1 MAMAPVDQSNSV
13 KVSVI
18 GNYCVYYDVGHHK
31 KIMAV
36 LFVAANQLDYLL
48 HVIPVGDDTTLNGPF
63 EVQNSP
69 VFPCILTDFHA
80 ADYGMQRTLRLS
92 LSSQTELAESRAVIN
107 DHSSSIWTRHGSR
120 SLSIKVKSTGLR
132 AAALDV
138 LSYSVPPHLM
148 VHSSSTA
155 ILTLLCDVMT

>member
-1 MAMAPVDQSNSV
+1 MAMALLDQSNSV

-18 GNYCVYYDVGHHK
+18 GNYCTVSTMTSV
-31 KIMAV
+31 ITRNAV

-48 HVIPVGDDTTLNGPF
+48 HVIPVGNDTTLNGPF

-107 DHSSSIWTRHGSR
+107 DHSSSICTRHGSR
-120 SLSIKVKSTGLR
+120 SPSIKVKSTGLR

-138 LSYSVPPHLM
+138 QCTPTSDGP
-148 VHSSSTA
+148 
-155 ILTLLCDVMT
+155 